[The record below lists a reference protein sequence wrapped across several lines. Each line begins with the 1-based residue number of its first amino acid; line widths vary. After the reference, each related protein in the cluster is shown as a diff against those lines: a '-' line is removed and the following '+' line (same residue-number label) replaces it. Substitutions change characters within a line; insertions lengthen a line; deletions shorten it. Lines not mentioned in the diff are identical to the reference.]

1 MKFTRILAIM
11 MLAILLVGSVVP
23 AASAVT
29 WKEPWDFAGGYYT
42 EDWAKH
48 FATKK
53 LTTSTKATMY
63 RVRDHAYN
71 TDSKKFEKVTSLRVR
86 WEPRAYTT
94 SDGSKQ
100 DVYNFDTTNRV
111 RKNTTLRY
119 FYPNQSLSI
128 VGYTK
133 VNGTWYL
140 VDLGT
145 TYKEGRYGWVYG
157 GYIKFTK

>member
-1 MKFTRILAIM
+1 MKGKRLFAVMLLAVLLTAMVPTVSLADAKWKDPPYDQAWVLHFANATYFTKPRSAVVDPAKVFTR
-11 MLAILLVGSVVP
+11 
-23 AASAVT
+23 
-29 WKEPWDFAGGYYT
+29 
-42 EDWAKH
+42 
-48 FATKK
+48 
-53 LTTSTKATMY
+53 
-63 RVRDHAYN
+63 
-71 TDSKKFEKVTSLRVR
+71 LRVR